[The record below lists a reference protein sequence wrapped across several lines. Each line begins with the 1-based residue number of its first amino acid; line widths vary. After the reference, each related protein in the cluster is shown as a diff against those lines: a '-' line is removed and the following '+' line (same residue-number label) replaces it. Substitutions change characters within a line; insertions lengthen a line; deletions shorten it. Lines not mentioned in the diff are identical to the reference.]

1 MFIVVEPRISGDKAD
16 KVIRKLRFYHSYK
29 VDARARGFEGGLFLF
44 WNEGSVQGFEK
55 SSKFISF
62 IINQKDSHPWALTA
76 VYASPVPTTRE
87 LLWNSLTQFDEFDGI
102 PWMLVGDF
110 FHSYD
115 KQGGGALKLYFSLL
129 IASFVHSFVRTFL
142 E

>member
-1 MFIVVEPRISGDKAD
+1 MLELEGLKEVFFFFGM
-16 KVIRKLRFYHSYK
+16 
-29 VDARARGFEGGLFLF
+29 RAVSRVLKNLL
-44 WNEGSVQGFEK
+44 N
-55 SSKFISF
+55 SF

-87 LLWNSLTQFDEFDGI
+87 LLWNFLTQFDEFYGI

-129 IASFVHSFVRTFL
+129 IASLLLALLLTSNSFIRS
-142 E
+142 